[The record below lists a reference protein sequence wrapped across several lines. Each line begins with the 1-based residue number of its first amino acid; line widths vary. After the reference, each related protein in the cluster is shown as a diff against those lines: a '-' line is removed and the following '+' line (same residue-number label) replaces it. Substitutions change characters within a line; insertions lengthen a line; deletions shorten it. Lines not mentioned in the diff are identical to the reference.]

1 MTVCGA
7 ATHGRRW
14 RVRAGGRAGC
24 HGGNELLALGIA
36 VMLAAMT
43 PQTAAAVRDYHSPI
57 PLFTSGAEAAVHGLR
72 DLAQNWSQGLADQV
86 GGMSC
91 SW

>member
-1 MTVCGA
+1 
-7 ATHGRRW
+7 
-14 RVRAGGRAGC
+14 
-24 HGGNELLALGIA
+24 
-36 VMLAAMT
+36 MLAAMT